1 MTYND
6 VFGGTINL
14 TQVNCTTFTLLYG
27 FKTTHSLYVMYL
39 RTKGKKVV
47 STGLGVI
54 GDIGK
59 KTYNILL
66 EDDEDSDATGK
77 ANVCILFVLLSTV
90 LHRCVRKYI
99 CCLF

>member
-1 MTYND
+1 
-6 VFGGTINL
+6 VFY
-14 TQVNCTTFTLLYG
+14 V
-27 FKTTHSLYVMYL
+27 FKAAYSLNIMYL

-66 EDDEDSDATGK
+66 EDDEDSDAAGK
-77 ANVCILFVLLSTV
+77 TNVCILFVLIIDCFTQHTGFFVYVIVCFSFMYV
-90 LHRCVRKYI
+90 D
-99 CCLF
+99 